1 MNDIPSTFWFI
12 LPQTN
17 SYFNNFSKKYLT
29 DFKDNYIIYGNTEVF
44 EEAFMNGRRIY
55 GDIREAGF
63 DLALFLDETSQYY
76 LSDFYTTDGA
86 VIVSEKETALITDS
100 RYIEAAENDKK
111 AGKLSDDVNA
121 YLFKKGL
128 YADIAEH
135 INGIGAKKV
144 ALDPDLITV
153 KQLQTLKEKCENVEF
168 GFISGACL
176 KHRRIKTEAEVEKI
190 KKAQS
195 ITDRAFS
202 HILTFI
208 NEGRTEIEIA
218 AEIEYFMRK
227 NGASGL
233 AFETIAVSGK
243 NSSLPHGVPSEAKLT
258 KNSFLTMDYGA
269 KYAGYCSDM
278 TRTVVLGKADEE
290 MKRIYNTVLTAQ
302 AEAMKQIKAGMTC
315 RDADKIARDVITD
328 AGYGQY
334 FGHSLGHSLGLEVHE
349 LPSVSPKSADILAA
363 GNIVTVEP
371 GIYIPGKYGVRIEN
385 MVLVTENGCESLT
398 NSGRELI
405 EI

>member
-1 MNDIPSTFWFI
+1 
-12 LPQTN
+12 
-17 SYFNNFSKKYLT
+17 
-29 DFKDNYIIYGNTEVF
+29 
-44 EEAFMNGRRIY
+44 MNGRNVLE
-55 GDIREAGF
+55 DIKHEGF
-63 DLALFLDETSQYY
+63 DCALFLDETSQYY

-100 RYIEAAENDKK
+100 RYIEAVENDKR
-111 AGKLSDDVNA
+111 ASLLSDDVNP
-121 YLFKKGL
+121 YLFKNGL
-128 YADIAEH
+128 YADISEYFSSV
-135 INGIGAKKV
+135 GAKRV
-144 ALDPDLITV
+144 ALDPDLISV
-153 KQLQTLKEKCENVEF
+153 KQLQTLKEKCEGIEF
-168 GFISGACL
+168 GFMSGVCL
-176 KHRRIKTEAEVEKI
+176 KHRRIKTASEIEKI

-195 ITDRAFS
+195 ITDKAFS
-202 HILTFI
+202 HILTFM
-208 NEGRTEIEIA
+208 NEGRTEIEVA
-218 AEIEYFMRK
+218 AELEYFMRK

-233 AFETIAVSGK
+233 AFDTIAVSGK
-243 NSSLPHGVPSEAKLT
+243 NSSLPHGVPTEARLT

-269 KYAGYCSDM
+269 KFAGYCSDM

-315 RDADKIARDVITD
+315 KDADKIARDVITD

-349 LPSVSPKSADILAA
+349 LPSVSPKSHDVLVA

-385 MVLVTENGCESLT
+385 MVLITEDGCENLT
-398 NSGRELI
+398 NSDRSLI
-405 EI
+405 EL